1 MQGTLPSDNVS
12 DGRQEVTMNFTDQ
25 KDGKSMGAWQVRDLV
40 ILGVFAAA
48 AKLSTLLV
56 ALVGGGMNP
65 VTLLAKN
72 CIFTVLMLVLLCKV
86 RRPGTLTLFVC
97 VNMLISLLLLG
108 GAVSLLV
115 PMLVAA
121 VFAECMVFVCGGV
134 HKTWPLFVGVGLY
147 DLLSKVLS
155 LGMSWFF
162 MRENAAM
169 MYVAVPMVALGYLG
183 SIAGLFC
190 GGQAVKELRHAGFIV
205 E

>member
-1 MQGTLPSDNVS
+1 MALLQQAQKNG
-12 DGRQEVTMNFTDQ
+12 MNT
-25 KDGKSMGAWQVRDLV
+25 WQVRDLV
-40 ILGVFAAA
+40 MLGVFAAA

-72 CIFTVLMLVLLCKV
+72 CVFTVLMLVLLCKV
-86 RRPGTLTLFVC
+86 RKPGTLILFIC

-115 PMLVAA
+115 PMLTAA
-121 VFAECMVFVCGGV
+121 LLAEGITLLCGGGQ
-134 HKTWPLFVGVGLY
+134 KTWPLFVGVAVY
-147 DLLSKVLS
+147 DLLSKIMS

-169 MYVAVPMVALGYLG
+169 MYVVIPLVALGYLG